1 MSPAVNVH
9 PPGSRID
16 AKDGIMGSGV
26 TQGDLFGWLLFDH
39 CDVRGASGLTAR
51 LLPLNVSTSCWFG
64 NTSRNHAPHPTE
76 C

>member
-1 MSPAVNVH
+1 
-9 PPGSRID
+9 
-16 AKDGIMGSGV
+16 MGSGV